1 MARDAAELEEV
12 LQSVSDMLKPFYAQ
26 VAAISVRNM
35 PCALR
40 LYVILHMLAFP
51 PMLAL
56 SVVQLVGEPPMQSC
70 MLQMTAA
77 KRSVSLGVMEDL
89 LSAEAQSA
97 GQVAAWRK
105 SKGLP
110 MLGPASADICKARC
124 CYL

>member
-1 MARDAAELEEV
+1 
-12 LQSVSDMLKPFYAQ
+12 
-26 VAAISVRNM
+26 
-35 PCALR
+35 
-40 LYVILHMLAFP
+40 
-51 PMLAL
+51 
-56 SVVQLVGEPPMQSC
+56 